1 MTFTRFCPRFWRGAQ
16 TLALALVVC
25 SVAGLA
31 RAQNSGFPDHPIKM
45 VVGFAAG
52 GSTDVAARIV
62 AQKMSEIL
70 GQSVLVENRTG
81 ASGLLAAEDVAKSP
95 PDGYTLMMAS
105 QTVLAVA
112 PQLYR
117 KATVDPVKD
126 FTPVA
131 YCGASPL
138 VLVVNPSFPAHSTAD
153 VIAMAKASPGKII
166 FGTGG
171 TGTTPHIASEMF
183 QYAAGIKMTHVPY
196 RGEAGA
202 INDLVAGQIP
212 AMFANLSAIM
222 GQLKAGTVRAIAV
235 TSPQRSPLAP
245 EVPTVAETLP
255 GFAAETWF
263 GLDRAGGHTQRC
275 RRQAQRRGPASAR
288 ERRHQEALCRSRHDR
303 QQRRRHDARRGGC
316 LYQVRGRQMGESHQG
331 RQHPADG
338 LGSTVR
344 PPAFPLAGNFAKTGR
359 LGQPLAGSLAT
370 SCRRRFYKWR

>member
-1 MTFTRFCPRFWRGAQ
+1 MRATRFWRGAL
-16 TLALALVVC
+16 TLASALGFVLAAH
-25 SVAGLA
+25 SA
-31 RAQNSGFPDHPIKM
+31 RAQSAGFPDRPIKL

-81 ASGLLAAEDVAKSP
+81 ASGLIAAEDVAKSP

-117 KATVDPVKD
+117 KSTVDPVKD
-126 FTPVA
+126 FAPIA

-138 VLVVNPSFPAHSTAD
+138 VLVVNPSFPAHTTAD
-153 VIAMAKASPGKII
+153 VIAMAKASPGKIV

-235 TSPQRSPLAP
+235 TSPLRSSLAP
-245 EVPTVAETLP
+245 DVPTVADTLP

-263 GLDRAGGHTQRC
+263 GLIAPAGTPHDVIAKLNAAALKALASDDTKKRYADLGMTVSSAGGTT
-275 RRQAQRRGPASAR
+275 PD
-288 ERRHQEALCRSRHDR
+288 EV
-303 QQRRRHDARRGGC
+303 DA
-316 LYQVRGRQMGESHQG
+316 YIKSEV
-331 RQHPADG
+331 
-338 LGSTVR
+338 VKW
-344 PPAFPLAGNFAKTGR
+344 AKVIKDANI
-359 LGQPLAGSLAT
+359 QPMD
-370 SCRRRFYKWR
+370 